1 MQESGGVFAEGEDS
15 QGNKFQLRVCGGG
28 GVLAEAPGETEE
40 FGPGAARVV
49 GGGGDLQ
56 EDLVDEGGG

>member
-1 MQESGGVFAEGEDS
+1 M
-15 QGNKFQLRVCGGG
+15 
-28 GVLAEAPGETEE
+28 AEAPGETEE

-56 EDLVDEGGG
+56 EDLVDEGGGYVGEG

>member
-1 MQESGGVFAEGEDS
+1 VQESGGVFAEGEDS
-15 QGNKFQLRVCGGG
+15 QSNEFELCVCGGG